1 MFLTLKKLSTYL
13 TGNTMSL
20 YYKDDLVSFAS
31 GQNGWCFRSS
41 GTWRRVERIRTF
53 QECIWGRFLGRLFL
67 ESLALKMRIL
77 WNVRSSSANIT
88 CRKTWMVRRPQIWH
102 PFVTVFWSSPYQ
114 HLTHSQLTA
123 HWPHRWALH
132 CAPLLLSTGT
142 GCTQLKSSA
151 LNKPP
156 NWGLSEVL
164 LRTYGGIP
172 TNITSSSLQI
182 FLYPIHHSIIIRPL
196 HAAYRS

>member
-1 MFLTLKKLSTYL
+1 MFLTLKKLITYL
-13 TGNTMSL
+13 TGNTMRL

-53 QECIWGRFLGRLFL
+53 QECLWGRFLGRLFL

-132 CAPLLLSTGT
+132 CAPLLLSTGMDVHSSNLRPWT
-142 GCTQLKSSA
+142 NHLTEACPRSCYEPTVVFQLTSRVLPYKSFF
-151 LNKPP
+151 
-156 NWGLSEVL
+156 
-164 LRTYGGIP
+164 I
-172 TNITSSSLQI
+172 Q
-182 FLYPIHHSIIIRPL
+182 FIIQ
-196 HAAYRS
+196 